1 MNKTIRCTSKLL
13 LLVLGLTIIGWTYSC
28 LKVRTL
34 SKHIDNKNT
43 KEKQYHEIINN
54 TNIFIDSLQ
63 HEIENLRKVFDSL
76 PLGSPLDTLA
86 INDKFGVRKHP
97 ILGTYQM
104 HSGIDMVDTYR
115 DTVYATGDGIVQY
128 AYWNY
133 GYGRCIEIE
142 HAFNFTSKYA
152 HLHKILI
159 NKGDSVIKGQ
169 PIALMGATGEVT
181 GQHLHY
187 EISHNGKSV
196 DPMPF
201 VTCTPINVKAT
212 MYHPV
217 EAQCDDSPLIT
228 ADGSIIDP
236 YKVSS
241 WNWIAVSQDMLKKN
255 GGIFNYGDKVYISG
269 THKDGIYTIH
279 DCMNKRKTYQID
291 FLENIGTKQYKY
303 DEIELY
309 ALN

>member
-1 MNKTIRCTSKLL
+1 MNKTIKCTSKFLL
-13 LLVLGLTIIGWTYSC
+13 FILFLTIIGWTYSC
-28 LKVRTL
+28 LKLKAL
-34 SKHIDNKNT
+34 SNHINEQNNQHQK
-43 KEKQYHEIINN
+43 YHDILNN

-63 HEIENLRKVFDSL
+63 HEIKHLREIFDSL
-76 PLGSPLDTLA
+76 PLGPPLDTLA
-86 INDKFGVRKHP
+86 INDGFGIRKHP
-97 ILGTYQM
+97 ILGSWQM
-104 HSGIDMVDTYR
+104 HSGVDMIDTYR

-133 GYGRCIEIE
+133 GYGKCVEIE
-142 HAFNFTSKYA
+142 HAFNFKSKYA

-159 NKGDSVIKGQ
+159 KKGDLVKKGQ
-169 PIALMGATGEVT
+169 PIALMGATGDVT

-187 EISHNGKSV
+187 EISHKNKSI
-196 DPMPF
+196 DPMPYL
-201 VTCTPINVKAT
+201 TCVPINVKAT

-217 EAQCDDSPLIT
+217 EEQCDDDPLVT

-236 YKVSS
+236 YMVSD

-255 GGIFNYGDKVYISG
+255 GGIFNYGDKVYIKG

-279 DCMNKRKTYQID
+279 DCMNKRKTLQID

-303 DEIELY
+303 DEIEIY
-309 ALN
+309 ALI